1 MEWSNEIGLEVEMIS
16 FVRSAGIPQ
25 QMISHMTESESGLG
39 PLQGDMKGQ
48 VLEKNKRGGF
58 FIIRVVFDL
67 RCYGRGKL
75 NINLLLFFF
84 LSFSAKLLNGQKH
97 HRAGVNY
104 TLTQAFYVRMIC
116 LFSEYAAYVCM
127 HVCVCVCVCV

>member
-75 NINLLLFFF
+75 NINLLLLFFSP
-84 LSFSAKLLNGQKH
+84 LIFSQTVKWTKASQSWCELHFDTGILCKND
-97 HRAGVNY
+97 
-104 TLTQAFYVRMIC
+104 
-116 LFSEYAAYVCM
+116 LFVF
-127 HVCVCVCVCV
+127 